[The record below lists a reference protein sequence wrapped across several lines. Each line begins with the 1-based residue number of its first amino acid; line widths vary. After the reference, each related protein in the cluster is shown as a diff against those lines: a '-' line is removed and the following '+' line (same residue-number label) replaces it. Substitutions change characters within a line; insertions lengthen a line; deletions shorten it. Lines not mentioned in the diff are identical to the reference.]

1 MDADVTQFNKDKVA
15 MVTCPKTS
23 QLSHSV
29 IERAKLL
36 LCMNIEPGQ
45 VRAASSQS
53 AEGALQS
60 ASFLGHHKEWL
71 TTCVLFFCVCAVCDQ
86 VV

>member
-1 MDADVTQFNKDKVA
+1 MDADVKQFNKDRVA

-36 LCMNIEPGQ
+36 LCMKIERGQ
-45 VRAASSQS
+45 VRVTASSS
-53 AEGALQS
+53 AQGTSIHTGQ
-60 ASFLGHHKEWL
+60 GR
-71 TTCVLFFCVCAVCDQ
+71 VLHS
-86 VV
+86 